1 MIQEA
6 VASGQRRR
14 RAEETS
20 GERGLLSPLE
30 RRRVSIRIGYWALFG
45 ALALLTLATIFP
57 LYWMASGGLKTA
69 LEVVQPRQ
77 SLIPSH
83 PQWGAYT
90 EAWGDLH
97 YATYFINTLVLA
109 GGAWALQMAISATA
123 AFALSKLR
131 PAFGN
136 VLLGLFLST
145 LLVPP
150 VAYLIPQYLNIDRLP
165 LVHLNL
171 VGTWWGVWLP
181 EAVNAFNLFV
191 LKSFFDGIPDE
202 LIEAARLDGA
212 NAWRILI
219 SIVAPLSRSA
229 LAVVTIITVIAT
241 WKDFLW
247 PYIVLTDPSKQP
259 IMVGLYRNF
268 AQQTFFPVNTE
279 MAALTIASIPPIVL
293 FLVFQRQIIRGIA
306 LTGLTGS

>member
-1 MIQEA
+1 MIHEA
-6 VASGQRRR
+6 VTPPPRRR
-14 RAEETS
+14 RAEEAS
-20 GERGLLSPLE
+20 GERGLISPLE
-30 RRRVSIRIGYWALFG
+30 RRRVAARVGYWALFG
-45 ALALLTLATIFP
+45 ALALLTLTTIFP

-69 LEVVQPRQ
+69 VEVVQPRQ
-77 SLIPSH
+77 LLLPLH
-83 PQWGAYT
+83 PQWSVYAD
-90 EAWGDLH
+90 AWGDLH
-97 YATYFINTLVLA
+97 YATYFFNTLALA
-109 GGAWALQMAISATA
+109 GGAWALQMAVSATA

-136 VLLGLFLST
+136 VLLGLFAST

-165 LVHLNL
+165 LAHLNL

-181 EAVNAFNLFV
+181 EAVNGFNLFV

-212 NAWRILI
+212 NAWRIFVNI
-219 SIVAPLSRSA
+219 MAPLSRSV
-229 LAVVTIITVIAT
+229 LAVVTILTVMAS

-268 AQQTFFPVNTE
+268 AQQTFFPLNTE

-293 FLVFQRQIIRGIA
+293 FLLFQRQIVRGIA

>member
-1 MIQEA
+1 MIHEA
-6 VASGQRRR
+6 VEPGRRR
-14 RAEETS
+14 RRSEEAS

-30 RRRVSIRIGYWALFG
+30 RRRVPIRVGYWALFA
-45 ALALLTLATIFP
+45 ALALLTLTTIFP
-57 LYWMASGGLKTA
+57 LYWMVSGGLKTA
-69 LEVVQPRQ
+69 IEVVRPRQ
-77 SLIPSH
+77 SLIPPH
-83 PQWGAYT
+83 PQWSTYT

-97 YATYFINTLVLA
+97 YATYFTNTLILA
-109 GGAWALQMAISATA
+109 AGAWVLQMVISATA

-165 LVHLNL
+165 LTHLNL

-219 SIVAPLSRSA
+219 WIVAPLSRSA
-229 LAVVTIITVIAT
+229 LAVVTIITVMAT

-247 PYIVLTDPSKQP
+247 PYIVLTDPAKQP

-306 LTGLTGS
+306 LTGLTGG

>member
-6 VASGQRRR
+6 ATPGRRR
-14 RAEETS
+14 RSREEAST
-20 GERGLLSPLE
+20 ERGLISPLE
-30 RRRVSIRIGYWALFG
+30 RRRVAVRVGYWALFG
-45 ALALLTLATIFP
+45 ALALLTLTTIFP

-69 LEVVQPRQ
+69 VEVVRPRQ
-77 SLIPSH
+77 SLFPPH
-83 PQWGAYT
+83 PQWSVYT
-90 EAWGDLH
+90 DAWGDLH
-97 YATYFINTLVLA
+97 YATYFINTLALA
-109 GGAWALQMAISATA
+109 AGAWVLQMVVSATA

-136 VLLGLFLST
+136 VLLGLFAST

-165 LVHLNL
+165 LTHLNL

-181 EAVNAFNLFV
+181 EAVNGFNLFV

-212 NAWRILI
+212 NAWRIFI
-219 SIVAPLSRSA
+219 NIMVPLSRSV
-229 LAVVTIITVIAT
+229 LAVVTILTVMAS

-268 AQQTFFPVNTE
+268 AQQTFFPLNTE

-293 FLVFQRQIIRGIA
+293 FLVFQRQIVRGIA